1 MENGWTAVILLSTKY
16 PVAAF
21 PLIHCSF
28 VFLLSGESMLELST
42 NLACWPFEQHFL
54 GLFPPLG
61 DAEWLNCNPR
71 CFDSNNNLPEFRY
84 PIAWPQLM
92 DGWTT
97 GAVLS
102 FDIPLQL
109 SLAAEGFASQWML
122 FIRLAQMHWHQ
133 VKQEILWKSN
143 EWRLLWLHFVVEWT
157 KKFLT
162 EEKVQKLFCLV
173 IFLNYIHF
181 VNFISQF

>member
-1 MENGWTAVILLSTKY
+1 MQKT
-16 PVAAF
+16 
-21 PLIHCSF
+21 
-28 VFLLSGESMLELST
+28 FLVSKPSET
-42 NLACWPFEQHFL
+42 NLL
-54 GLFPPLG
+54 PLLK

-122 FIRLAQMHWHQ
+122 FSRLAEMGWHQ

-143 EWRLLWLHFVVEWT
+143 EWRLLWLHFVARMNKNFWPKRRFKSCFVSWYFWIIFISLT
-157 KKFLT
+157 LSVNSNCLLCFSFYSSKGFKFFFNLT
-162 EEKVQKLFCLV
+162 ERKFK
-173 IFLNYIHF
+173 
-181 VNFISQF
+181 